1 MKRIRTAAHFTVI
14 QHNFYMNAFSEIILS
29 FSIFILL
36 IIAFKGVKA
45 LLKTRRLKNIYKS
58 ADFDK
63 KKELDQLMENDG
75 ELRANMRTL
84 TKKEV
89 IVYLV
94 VGLITIAILILL
106 KFK

>member
-1 MKRIRTAAHFTVI
+1 
-14 QHNFYMNAFSEIILS
+14 MNAFSEIILG
-29 FSIFILL
+29 FCIFIFL
-36 IIAFKGVKA
+36 IIAFKGIKT
-45 LLKTRRLKNIYKS
+45 LLKTRRLKNMYKS
-58 ADFDK
+58 ADPEK

-75 ELRANMRTL
+75 VLRANMRTL

-89 IVYLV
+89 LVYLA

>member
-1 MKRIRTAAHFTVI
+1 
-14 QHNFYMNAFSEIILS
+14 MNAFPQVILG
-29 FSIFILL
+29 FSIFIFLV
-36 IIAFKGVKA
+36 IASKGFKA

-58 ADFDK
+58 ADPEK

-75 ELRANMRTL
+75 ELRANIRLL

-89 IVYLV
+89 SVYLAI
-94 VGLITIAILILL
+94 GIITIATLILL